1 MSGELSKYLSY
12 IIGKQV
18 GGMTDREAKAWAE
31 KEEAEND
38 LRREREKVAW
48 LCKVLEKMDSD
59 NFSEKLAKTN
69 DGRYHPLETGKTAI
83 QWEMLAELALEMDR
97 QRGDAWKK

>member
-12 IIGKQV
+12 LIGKDV

-31 KEEAEND
+31 KEEAEKD
-38 LRREREKVAW
+38 LRREKEKVAW

-59 NFSEKLAKTN
+59 ESSERLCRSASV
-69 DGRYHPLETGKTAI
+69 
-83 QWEMLAELALEMDR
+83 WEGLAELYGVKE
-97 QRGDAWKK
+97 

>member
-12 IIGKQV
+12 LIGKQV
-18 GGMTDREAKAWAE
+18 LGMTGREAKAWAE
-31 KEEAEND
+31 KEEAEKD

-59 NFSEKLAKTN
+59 NSSEKLCRSAS
-69 DGRYHPLETGKTAI
+69 A
-83 QWEMLAELALEMDR
+83 WEGLAELYGVKE
-97 QRGDAWKK
+97 